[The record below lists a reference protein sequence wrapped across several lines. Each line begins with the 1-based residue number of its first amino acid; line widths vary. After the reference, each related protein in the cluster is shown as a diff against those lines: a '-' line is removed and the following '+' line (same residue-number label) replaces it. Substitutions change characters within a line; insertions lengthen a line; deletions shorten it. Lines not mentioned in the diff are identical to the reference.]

1 MRFVLTFLI
10 FLISGCSSTIDANK
24 AATDVVIEQIE
35 SAKDSFSNLESS
47 LSKECKTDVVLAEI
61 DAHKRNLNSLVVS
74 AESAKNACTAEKK
87 ALAST
92 LDTWK
97 TRTYG
102 LFVALVV
109 AIGIIFKKLFRKLV

>member
-1 MRFVLTFLI
+1 MRFILAFLI
-10 FLISGCSSTIDANK
+10 FLLSGCSSTIDANK
-24 AATDVVIEQIE
+24 VATDVVIEQIE

-47 LSKECKTDVVLAEI
+47 LSEECKTDVVLAEI

-97 TRTYG
+97 TRAYA
-102 LFVALVV
+102 LFAALIA
-109 AIGIIFKKLFRKLV
+109 AIGVILKKFFRKAV